1 MNADII
7 IVGSGIVGMSL
18 ALSLSKENKKIIII
32 EKNLNA
38 SKKINRVYSISEKTK
53 FFFEDIDVWRS
64 IKEVNN
70 IDSMFIY
77 YRKYSEKNLL
87 SFTKKES
94 NKNIGYI
101 AQSKN
106 IVQELMKK
114 IEKDEKITF
123 FDNCEVELI
132 EDNKK
137 NIEVLT
143 NTDVKMTASYLFS
156 CEGSK
161 SSIKSSLGIKNI
173 YDDYASQALVF
184 NIDHEKP
191 NKNKAYQI
199 FLESGPVAFLPVSS
213 NSFSMV
219 ISVKNE
225 KYDDKNFCEDNILK
239 FIKDITN
246 NSFGKISLS
255 SKINTFKLIGYDS
268 ETYKSG
274 KVLFVGDSAHS
285 VHPLAGMGLNLGIS
299 DIIEIRDTLQK
310 SSYKFENQNFF
321 SGYARKQKIVNKN
334 ARQQL
339 KLIEILYSFEN
350 KLAGKVIRAAMS
362 NLQGMQYIKEK
373 IIKHANNNLSFF

>member
-143 NTDVKMTASYLFS
+143 NTGVKMTASYLFS

-184 NIDHEKP
+184 NIDHEIP

-321 SGYARKQKIVNKN
+321 SGYAIKQKIVNKN